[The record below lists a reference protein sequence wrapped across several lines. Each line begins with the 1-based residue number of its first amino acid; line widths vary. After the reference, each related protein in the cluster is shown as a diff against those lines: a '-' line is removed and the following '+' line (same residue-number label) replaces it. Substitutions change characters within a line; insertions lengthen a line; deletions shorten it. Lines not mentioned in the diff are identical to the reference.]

1 MKRHVSIYVLVFL
14 LGFFSGTA
22 VPADDAI
29 PDLRGNWTGC
39 STLKA
44 DQTGFAPVP
53 STFLMEIEGQSN
65 RQFSGRLTDDDQAP
79 AWRKFRGTLDDQ
91 GRFLTVLL
99 SDRTV
104 NIGYIISRNR
114 LRLIY
119 YGAPEDG
126 VVAIHVLKREHPR
139 RAALDRQR

>member
-1 MKRHVSIYVLVFL
+1 MKRHISIYALVLL

-22 VPADDAI
+22 VPADYAI
-29 PDLRGNWTGC
+29 PDLRGSWTGC
-39 STLKA
+39 STRKA

-53 STFLMEIEGQSN
+53 STFLMEIEDQSN

-79 AWRKFRGTLDDQ
+79 AWRKFQGTLDDQ

-119 YGAPEDG
+119 YGTPEDG

-139 RAALDRQR
+139 SAALDRQR